1 MAVEHAGHRQRMR
14 ERFIQ
19 TNLAGFAPH
28 EVLEVLLFYAIPQR
42 DVNPLAH
49 RLLDHFGS
57 LYGVMTASVEELA
70 AVEGMGQYA
79 ASLIHLV
86 HEMQRYVEL
95 NQEDMREVMKNYR
108 DALQHCLRL
117 LSGEKN
123 EKLYAVCMNTQMEIL
138 SDVLLSQGTVGEVPV
153 YSRMVAQAVLRHN
166 ARCVVLCH
174 NHPGGSLFPSPADL
188 QVTRTLGEMLQSME
202 IVLVDHVIV
211 ANNQAISM
219 KAADLFESDYSD
231 KGVTFHAAEM
241 DSLLIRRQVEEC
253 IKKGKIC
260 VSKSTP

>member
-1 MAVEHAGHRQRMR
+1 MAVVHAGHRQRMR
-14 ERFIQ
+14 DRFIQ
-19 TNLAGFAPH
+19 TDLVGFAPH
-28 EVLEVLLFYAIPQR
+28 EVLELLLFYAIPQR

-57 LYGVMTASVEELA
+57 LYGVLTASVEEIA

-86 HEMQRYVEL
+86 HEMHRYVEL
-95 NQEDMREVMKNYR
+95 NREDTREVMKNYQN
-108 DALQHCLRL
+108 ALQHCLRL
-117 LSGEKN
+117 LSGQKN

-153 YSRMVAQAVLRHN
+153 YPRMVAQAVLRYN
-166 ARCVVLCH
+166 TRCVVLSH

-188 QVTRTLGEMLQSME
+188 RVTQSLGEMLQTME

-219 KAADLFESDYSD
+219 KTAELFESGWSAG
-231 KGVTFHAAEM
+231 GVTFRAAEM
-241 DSLLIRRQVEEC
+241 DSLLIHRRVEEC
-253 IKKGKIC
+253 IKKGKVC
-260 VSKSTP
+260 VSKSTT